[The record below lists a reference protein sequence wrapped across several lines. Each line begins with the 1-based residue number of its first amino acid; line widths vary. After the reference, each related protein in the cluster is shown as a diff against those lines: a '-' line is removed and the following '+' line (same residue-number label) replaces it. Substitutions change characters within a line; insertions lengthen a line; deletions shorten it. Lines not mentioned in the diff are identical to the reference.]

1 MEYVKRTVSTSFMV
15 ALVVAALF
23 LGNCLTCPQV
33 LMAIAAHHAPH
44 GCCHRNQPAS
54 TGCHTQL
61 LQQFVKTGSG
71 TPAPAL
77 AVTVMV
83 AAQPAVSPI
92 MLPAATL
99 AIPPA
104 PTPPD
109 LLALNASFRI

>member
-1 MEYVKRTVSTSFMV
+1 MV

-44 GCCHRNQPAS
+44 GCCHHGQPS
-54 TGCHTQL
+54 ETGCHTQL
-61 LQQFVKTGSG
+61 LQHFVKTASG
-71 TPAPAL
+71 TPAPAF
-77 AVTVMV
+77 AVTAMV

-92 MLPAATL
+92 TLPAATL
-99 AIPPA
+99 AVLPA